1 MVTRCMLKALTQLI
15 LKPSIK
21 AWLFRVAI
29 SQKHRTFPLWQMKTK
44 VTELTVSRSS
54 SCPPP
59 QKTEAVEKTRGLSQV
74 VETSPRHLLID
85 FVVLRVMN
93 GFAEEDEST
102 TPPPPDQWV
111 RRPAQSGS
119 VLLSAGIY
127 KKWPDI
133 CHGCKK
139 RRKKFAAHAKRHAE
153 RGALNKPRRVTC
165 RPELRGISAL
175 RTKVMRPPPPT
186 GTIRPRCCR

>member
-1 MVTRCMLKALTQLI
+1 
-15 LKPSIK
+15 
-21 AWLFRVAI
+21 
-29 SQKHRTFPLWQMKTK
+29 MKTK

-54 SCPPP
+54 SCPAP
-59 QKTEAVEKTRGLSQV
+59 QKTEALWRDRLAGWVKRWKLLRE
-74 VETSPRHLLID
+74 HLPVN

-93 GFAEEDEST
+93 GVAGEDEST
-102 TPPPPDQWV
+102 TPPPSDQPV

-139 RRKKFAAHAKRHAE
+139 KKKKIFFAAHAKRHAR

-175 RTKVMRPPPPT
+175 RTEVMRRPPPSPCPIKQPASQPASQQPPT
-186 GTIRPRCCR
+186 HRCCR